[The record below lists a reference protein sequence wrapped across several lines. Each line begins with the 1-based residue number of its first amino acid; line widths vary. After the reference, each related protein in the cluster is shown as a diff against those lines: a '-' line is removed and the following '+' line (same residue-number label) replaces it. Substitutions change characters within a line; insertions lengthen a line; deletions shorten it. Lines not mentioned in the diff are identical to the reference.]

1 MGDGMDKQSSKV
13 LPFVFVSCHHWIA
26 PQHKLAWKSA
36 NKTGKN
42 FVILKFCQKCRK
54 DQIAISLV
62 TLNSLTV
69 KRLFF
74 DFYLNH
80 FLWSN
85 PNFIC
90 DLEFPSG
97 QKTQWQRRE
106 MQLSISIS
114 DENPEV
120 AHIFLTFP
128 FKSPSWG
135 HWCCTSHTL
144 EVLSN
149 LYPPTFTFKS
159 PVTAK

>member
-1 MGDGMDKQSSKV
+1 MKNKWSKRGKWWGMAGGMDKQSSKV
-13 LPFVFVSCHHWIA
+13 LPFVFVSCHRIA
-26 PQHKLAWKSA
+26 PQHKLAQKSA

-62 TLNSLTV
+62 TLNSLAV
-69 KRLFF
+69 KKLFF

-106 MQLSISIS
+106 MQLSISICN
-114 DENPEV
+114 ENPEV
-120 AHIFLTFP
+120 HNIFPAFP
-128 FKSPSWG
+128 FKSP
-135 HWCCTSHTL
+135 
-144 EVLSN
+144 
-149 LYPPTFTFKS
+149 
-159 PVTAK
+159 A